1 MTTEAEEV
9 KAEVIEPDALA
20 KIPEPEITYTLPK
33 VDVGSMKA
41 IDKDIGSLREFC
53 EGIEIDPS
61 DKEQVKSLR
70 AFCTDINKAAGV
82 FDAKRKGMD
91 KDIKSAS
98 SEASAALNERRD
110 ALLGIRSSLIP
121 KLDEA
126 DRLFVEGRMRAL
138 AVEYEACA
146 PDLIDLIPLD
156 VYIAHDPKLVGR
168 TWSERNAVGNL
179 GEMIIKA
186 VDGRSQ
192 IKSAKLEFSSDAD
205 KVFCETLDLSRA
217 LAENARLVAEREAR
231 EAHEEAAR
239 KLLASTERASSGCT
253 DQTPPPVLEPAAPVR
268 EPMRFCRTR
277 ASESRREWV
286 FPFFATGTQA
296 SRISEYAASL
306 NVGIAPL
313 SFERSIDMVER
324 LSSVKRPEE
333 SEIWVLSF
341 RTFRSDAEN
350 IARQAKEI
358 GIVSTGIVPVRKVA

>member
-1 MTTEAEEV
+1 MTTEAVEV

-20 KIPEPEITYTLPK
+20 NIPEPEITYTLPK
-33 VDVGSMKA
+33 VDVGSMEA
-41 IDKDIGSLREFC
+41 IDKDIGSLRKFC

-61 DKEQVKSLR
+61 DKDQVKSLR

-126 DRLFVEGRMRAL
+126 DRLFVEGRRRAL

-253 DQTPPPVLEPAAPVR
+253 DQAPPPAPELAAPVR
-268 EPMRFCRTR
+268 EHVRTS
-277 ASESRREWV
+277 ASENRREWV
-286 FPFFATGTQA
+286 FPFFATGAQA
-296 SRISEYAASL
+296 SRIAEYAASL